1 MFVRI
6 KSTPNSPRKSVQI
19 VESFR
24 DGHKVRQKILRHVG
38 IAMDDDELIKL
49 KELGEYI
56 KSKLESEHQASLF
69 SPEQVTQQVLESK
82 KLSAPKKLTVDLK
95 QLREEQR
102 VITGIHE
109 IYGQLFDEL
118 GFDRVMASPAR
129 SKNAA
134 DIFRHIVLARIANP
148 DSKRASVS
156 MLESDFAVTLPLE
169 KVYRMMDKLNDDAIG
184 KIKQRALEGTQQL
197 FKEQINV
204 MFFDCTTLY
213 FESFTED
220 ELKSNGYS
228 KDFKFNQPQVML
240 ALLVTTDGL
249 PMGYEV
255 FPGST
260 FEGHTLERAINNLKA
275 FYAINEVVF
284 VADRGM
290 LSGDNLEFL
299 DQQSIPYVVGGKL
312 KQLPKVQQEALL
324 IQSEALRKGTEDDM
338 PAYEFMHKGRR
349 WIVSYSA
356 IRAEKDRKDREKA
369 ILQLTKKLNKSKN
382 PKALLNNFGYKKYL
396 TVKGETTL
404 SLNTKKI
411 EENARW
417 DGLHA
422 VVTSLNTPANDVFSH
437 YSGLWQVEESFR
449 ITKHDLK
456 VRPIYHWTP
465 SRIKAHL
472 AISFVAFSLVRFLA
486 HRIKL
491 QYKKLSPAQIRN
503 ALLHVQYS
511 LLKHQQTGE
520 RYCIPSNTTPNAEK
534 IYQAMGASLSR
545 TPFKLT
551 D

>member
-1 MFVRI
+1 M
-6 KSTPNSPRKSVQI
+6 NSCTRVAA
-19 VESFR
+19 
-24 DGHKVRQKILRHVG
+24 GL
-38 IAMDDDELIKL
+38 
-49 KELGEYI
+49 Y
-56 KSKLESEHQASLF
+56 
-69 SPEQVTQQVLESK
+69 
-82 KLSAPKKLTVDLK
+82 LTV
-95 QLREEQR
+95 
-102 VITGIHE
+102 
-109 IYGQLFDEL
+109 
-118 GFDRVMASPAR
+118 
-129 SKNAA
+129 
-134 DIFRHIVLARIANP
+134 
-148 DSKRASVS
+148 
-156 MLESDFAVTLPLE
+156 
-169 KVYRMMDKLNDDAIG
+169 
-184 KIKQRALEGTQQL
+184 
-197 FKEQINV
+197 
-204 MFFDCTTLY
+204 
-213 FESFTED
+213 
-220 ELKSNGYS
+220 
-228 KDFKFNQPQVML
+228 
-240 ALLVTTDGL
+240 
-249 PMGYEV
+249 
-255 FPGST
+255 
-260 FEGHTLERAINNLKA
+260 
-275 FYAINEVVF
+275 
-284 VADRGM
+284 
-290 LSGDNLEFL
+290 
-299 DQQSIPYVVGGKL
+299 
-312 KQLPKVQQEALL
+312 
-324 IQSEALRKGTEDDM
+324 
-338 PAYEFMHKGRR
+338 
-349 WIVSYSA
+349 A

-411 EENARW
+411 EEDARW

-422 VVTSLNTPANDVFSH
+422 VVTSLDTPANDVFSH

-520 RYCIPSNTTPNAEK
+520 RYCIPSNTTLNAEK